1 MEASS
6 ASLLL
11 ARRGLKAVYLSGH
24 ISLLRVL
31 SCADPYFLKAGSL
44 GSLRN
49 EVLHHGLEVWATSAS
64 QSLWCGSSRAGRV
77 FWVWRTRLQRSELPA
92 RRRVAAA
99 RRPSLAASAGE
110 RVFCLSSGGVRG
122 WSPLGDSDRGR
133 RVRVLCPEAA
143 QWAKFSRAFGW
154 VLHVSEDT
162 HSSQFFSE
170 PFRTSSLFG
179 RSLRTCGVRT
189 CVFPINFARRAASSS
204 ELSHLLPL
212 KGALDISLRKRSKE
226 QACAAGGAFSE

>member
-1 MEASS
+1 M
-6 ASLLL
+6 
-11 ARRGLKAVYLSGH
+11 RIQV
-24 ISLLRVL
+24 
-31 SCADPYFLKAGSL
+31 FFKAGSL
-44 GSLRN
+44 GALRN

-64 QSLWCGSSRAGRV
+64 QSLWCGSSRAERV

-99 RRPSLAASAGE
+99 RRPSLAASARE
-110 RVFCLSSGGVRG
+110 RVFCLSSGGDRG

-162 HSSQFFSE
+162 HSSQFSRNLFEPVLFSE
-170 PFRTSSLFG
+170 GVSEPAE
-179 RSLRTCGVRT
+179 CGH
-189 CVFPINFARRAASSS
+189 ASSQS
-204 ELSHLLPL
+204 TSPDAQRVLAS
-212 KGALDISLRKRSKE
+212 
-226 QACAAGGAFSE
+226 

>member
-1 MEASS
+1 M
-6 ASLLL
+6 
-11 ARRGLKAVYLSGH
+11 RIQV
-24 ISLLRVL
+24 
-31 SCADPYFLKAGSL
+31 FFKAGSL
-44 GSLRN
+44 GALRN

-99 RRPSLAASAGE
+99 RRPSLAASARE
-110 RVFCLSSGGVRG
+110 RVFCLSLGGGLRLVTSRRLRSGPTGTRPLSRG
-122 WSPLGDSDRGR
+122 CAVGKVFSGLRMGAACLRGHALFA
-133 RVRVLCPEAA
+133 V
-143 QWAKFSRAFGW
+143 
-154 VLHVSEDT
+154 
-162 HSSQFFSE
+162 FSE

-212 KGALDISLRKRSKE
+212 KGALDISLRK
-226 QACAAGGAFSE
+226 